1 MLPCGRLLH
10 SFLLRG
16 CVQEQ
21 QQQSVLEGG
30 LQVGEFTRN
39 LRASA
44 QRLKNVVEKL
54 LGVLQFLLSF
64 TFIGVFTQ

>member
-1 MLPCGRLLH
+1 M
-10 SFLLRG
+10 
-16 CVQEQ
+16 QEQ